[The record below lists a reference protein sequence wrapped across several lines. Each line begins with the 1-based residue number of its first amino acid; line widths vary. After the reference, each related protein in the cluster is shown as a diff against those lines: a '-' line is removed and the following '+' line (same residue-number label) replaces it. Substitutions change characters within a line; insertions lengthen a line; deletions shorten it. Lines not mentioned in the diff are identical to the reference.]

1 MKNWIP
7 YAALGAAC
15 LFAGWLGGRLRS
27 DSAEWPEFV
36 VSAQPEE
43 TPALLR
49 RAHHLWQVSPD
60 RVDGRQVARFL
71 VHLANT
77 LDDASWWALSGP
89 VAHAWNQ
96 LRQDSLQ
103 GPAAEANEI
112 LVPRFLRAGSV
123 DELSSLIGRVNANGF
138 DSNQIARL
146 LDRGAAEPLPAS
158 GLRGSGPERLIAA
171 SIRAGDLPRAK
182 QYLSR
187 LAWPPDAAA
196 DARASA
202 DSLKSAV
209 EIGLEAA
216 AGKMDI
222 HRAIRTWRQSADDP
236 IGRSCLQPAIENSLL
251 SALTHS
257 DRPMTLPRLDDLFR
271 QSSADEGAQPFWDR
285 ILFRLRPALVRSGEL
300 AAVDA
305 DELIRAFSQAYRKPE
320 IAHAFWMGAG
330 DTSWRWT
337 PDDPRRAAR
346 FYRRALAA
354 ATSDRGRADAV
365 KRFAFQCQRAGDPEP
380 GLLAVREAAD
390 AIKDA
395 AVRTELAPLT
405 EELMQSALKTNSAAA
420 TRKQS
425 ERERQNKVLAQMR
438 ELLLKAKKENRPEDE
453 IQALQA
459 VIRDVEAQIQ
469 E

>member
-7 YAALGAAC
+7 YTALGAAC

-27 DSAEWPEFV
+27 DSAEWDEFKV
-36 VSAQPEE
+36 TAQTEESSA
-43 TPALLR
+43 LIR

-71 VHLANT
+71 VHLAKT

-103 GPAAEANEI
+103 GPVAEANEV

-123 DELSSLIGRVNANGF
+123 DELSSLIGRINANAF

-146 LDRGAAEPLPAS
+146 LDSGAAEPLPAS
-158 GLRGSGPERLIAA
+158 GFAGSGPERLAA
-171 SIRAGDLPRAK
+171 AAVRSGDLPRAK

-196 DARASA
+196 DARKGA
-202 DSLKSAV
+202 DLLRSVV

-222 HRAIRTWRQSADDP
+222 HGTIRAWRQSAGDP
-236 IGRSCLQPAIENSLL
+236 IGRSCLQPALENAVL

-257 DRPMTLPRLDDLFR
+257 DRPLTLPRLEDLFK
-271 QSSADEGAQPFWDR
+271 QSSSAEGAQPFWDR
-285 ILFRLRPALVRSGEL
+285 ILFRLRPTLVRSGEL

-305 DELIRAFSQAYRKPE
+305 DVLIRAFTQAYRKPE
-320 IAHAFWMGAG
+320 VAHAFWMGAG

-346 FYRRALAA
+346 FYRRALGA
-354 ATSDRGRADAV
+354 ATADRGRADAV

-380 GLLAVREAAD
+380 ALLAVREAAD
-390 AIKDA
+390 EIKDA
-395 AVRTELAPLT
+395 AVKKELAPLT
-405 EELMQSALKTNSAAA
+405 EELMQSALKTSTAAA

-438 ELLLKAKKENRPEDE
+438 ELLLKAKKENRPEEE
-453 IQALQA
+453 IKALQA